1 MAVAAPPRPR
11 TGSGRL
17 FVIVGFLLA
26 VLAAAGVFLYGTVA
40 QGGAGGGGGGTT
52 IVVAARDIPFRGVLG
67 ADDLTTAKYSAAT
80 LPPNSFTNPKDL
92 TGKTPY
98 IAQLAIAKGQ
108 PILSNMLATS
118 PDQITGRASG
128 FLKIPQG
135 FVAVTMPT
143 SELQGVAGYI
153 QADDYISILATLSVQ
168 VFQSNQQQGPP
179 KTVTKTVF
187 TNVHVLRVGAATNQ
201 VAPVSGNQGSTT
213 QSGANATSLTFVV
226 TACDAEFLNWFRSQA
241 TLSYVLESF
250 KDYKPQDV
258 TPNAACSSVDAA
270 KGIGPA
276 LVNQRYGFTNLAA

>member
-1 MAVAAPPRPR
+1 LAVAAPPRPR

-17 FVIVGFLLA
+17 FIIVGLLLA
-26 VLAAAGVFLYGTVA
+26 VLAAGGVFVLGSVSNAGVGV
-40 QGGAGGGGGGTT
+40 GGGTAV
-52 IVVAARDIPFRGVLG
+52 VVAARDIPFRGVLT
-67 ADDLTTAKYSAAT
+67 ADDLTTAKFST
-80 LPPNSFTNPKDL
+80 VPPNAFTNVKDL
-92 TGKTPY
+92 EGKNL
-98 IAQLAIAKGQ
+98 IAQLNISKGQ
-108 PILSNMLATS
+108 PILSNMLASS

-128 FLKIPQG
+128 FLQIPQG

-153 QADDYISILATLSVQ
+153 QPNDYISIIATISVQ
-168 VFQSNQQQGPP
+168 LFATGQQQGPA

-201 VAPVSGNQGSTT
+201 VSPVNGNQGQST
-213 QSGANATSLTFVV
+213 QSGANATSITFVV

-241 TLSYVLESF
+241 SLSYELESF

>member
-26 VLAAAGVFLYGTVA
+26 VVAAGGVFLYGTVT
-40 QGGAGGGGGGTT
+40 QGGGGAGAANNT

-67 ADDLTTAKYSAAT
+67 ADDLTTAKYST
-80 LPPNSFTNPKDL
+80 VPPNSFTAVKDL
-92 TGKTPY
+92 KDKNL
-98 IAQLAIAKGQ
+98 IAQLNISKGQ
-108 PILSNMLATS
+108 PILSNMLASS

-128 FLKIPQG
+128 FLQIPQG

-153 QADDYISILATLSVQ
+153 QPNDYISILATLSVQ
-168 VFQSNQQQGPP
+168 IFQGSQQQGPA

-201 VAPVSGNQGSTT
+201 VAPVSGNQNSST

-241 TLSYVLESF
+241 TLSYELESF

-258 TPNAACSSVDAA
+258 TPNAACSNVDAA
-270 KGIGPA
+270 KGIGPT

>member
-17 FVIVGFLLA
+17 FIIVGLLLA
-26 VLAAAGVFLYGTVA
+26 VLAAGGVFVLGSLSSA
-40 QGGAGGGGGGTT
+40 GGAVGGGTT
-52 IVVAARDIPFRGVLG
+52 IVVAARDIPFRGVIT
-67 ADDLTTAKYSAAT
+67 ADDLTTAKYST
-80 LPPNSFTNPKDL
+80 VPPNAFTNVKDL
-92 TGKTPY
+92 AGKSL
-98 IAQLAIAKGQ
+98 IAQVNISKSQ
-108 PILSNMLATS
+108 PVLSNMLASS

-128 FLKIPQG
+128 YLQIPQG

-153 QADDYISILATLSVQ
+153 QPNDYISIIATLSVQ
-168 VFQSNQQQGPP
+168 IFGSGQQGPT

-201 VAPVSGNQGSTT
+201 VSPVNGNQSQST
-213 QSGANATSLTFVV
+213 QSGANATSITFVV

-241 TLSYVLESF
+241 TLSYELESF

-258 TPNAACSSVDAA
+258 TPNAACSSVEAA
-270 KGIGPA
+270 KGIGPS
-276 LVNQRYGFTNLAA
+276 LVNQRYGFTQLAA